1 MDLIGTSKVHFKLKG
16 KVVDCSIVVI
26 LNVEVQN
33 KTNYT
38 YFVENLERVS
48 KFISIFHENSTNNN
62 LYRINQ
68 LTRLFYNGPYF

>member
-68 LTRLFYNGPYF
+68 LTRLFYNCLV

>member
-62 LYRINQ
+62 LY
-68 LTRLFYNGPYF
+68 